1 MLTFQYQYHAQ
12 LKAFVE
18 SLDIKSPESGVTF
31 VVVRKAGTL
40 ILIAGCASHL
50 HMITLPIEEECSL
63 KTGKFTINASLFKM
77 FCQPL
82 FENRT
87 RAESIH
93 LNVEYQN
100 RRLPM
105 LTMMV
110 NQTTWRDAQAIPAN
124 DTHLELLTTVQSAG
138 FELVSKCWLES
149 ALNHTLAHPALSLF
163 RLNHRKE
170 QLEII
175 SKQTL
180 HTFDV
185 PYQNNPSIDLQ
196 LDSASVAGLKT
207 LCRHSRAHGIYV
219 CVDSEVAYFSDEI
232 TTICFALRFDEADIK
247 AKPIHYRVESTFSVH
262 AGELMGELTAH
273 SKVDT
278 LHQQNQ
284 TSLYVSPEGILIGSA
299 TDKEACHRLFENK
312 VPSNDAPLLYSL
324 RATEFKQAL
333 SQYRKLSTREVFLQV
348 LLGPDGSRVL
358 GLYKDT
364 GAEHPYST
372 VAIELS
378 PQGLASIEE
387 TIEYH
392 QSMKPAQGDLFSDFN
407 D

>member
-1 MLTFQYQYHAQ
+1 
-12 LKAFVE
+12 
-18 SLDIKSPESGVTF
+18 
-31 VVVRKAGTL
+31 
-40 ILIAGCASHL
+40 
-50 HMITLPIEEECSL
+50 
-63 KTGKFTINASLFKM
+63 M

-82 FENRT
+82 FESCT

-124 DTHLELLTTVQSAG
+124 DTHLELLKTVQSAG

-149 ALNHTLAHPALSLF
+149 ALSHTLAHPALSLF

-175 SKQTL
+175 SEQTL

-196 LDSASVAGLKT
+196 VDNASVAGLKA

-232 TTICFALRFDEADIK
+232 TTVCFALHFDEADIK
-247 AKPIHYRVESTFSVH
+247 AKPIQYRMESTFSVH
-262 AGELMGELTAH
+262 AGELTAY

-312 VPSNDAPLLYSL
+312 VPSNNAPMLYSL

-333 SQYRKLSTREVFLQV
+333 SQYRKLSTREVYLQV
-348 LLGPDGSRVL
+348 LLAPDGSRVL

-392 QSMKPAQGDLFSDFN
+392 QSMKPAQKDLFSDFN